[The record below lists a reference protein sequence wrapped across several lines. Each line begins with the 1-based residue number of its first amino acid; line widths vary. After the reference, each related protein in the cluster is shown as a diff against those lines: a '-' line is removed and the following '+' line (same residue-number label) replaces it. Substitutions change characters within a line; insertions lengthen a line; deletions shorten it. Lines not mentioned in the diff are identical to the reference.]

1 MLIEAKVATVNN
13 NPRDPSIHLI
23 PTLGPKVG
31 KCYLHWAIFGS
42 LLASISFSVKFSII
56 RVVHGIPRVR
66 IQKTTMAYDSK
77 IKLSLIIARV
87 SVRVR
92 VGVIIITI
100 VIVILMRIIAIVL
113 ISILD
118 DSEQNTH
125 ALNKID
131 FPCQNTIVLSLD
143 TKEAS

>member
-1 MLIEAKVATVNN
+1 MVGLRWSGTVVVLPSCLLITASRSS
-13 NPRDPSIHLI
+13 PRHTKTKIGHKTHSLNRK
-23 PTLGPKVG
+23 PTNHRD
-31 KCYLHWAIFGS
+31 CFIQ
-42 LLASISFSVKFSII
+42 
-56 RVVHGIPRVR
+56 VR

-77 IKLSLIIARV
+77 MKLSLIIAVIV

-92 VGVIIITI
+92 VGVIMTI

-143 TKEAS
+143 TKGAS